1 MIRVRA
7 LVLCVRRINGRI
19 LAKGQAYSA
28 YAELLLVFRR
38 SRPDILYTQNI
49 EVRAMLKRNQ
59 TDVLLHNTAAVGA
72 LIRSRRKE
80 LALTQK
86 QLSELTGLSLAFV
99 NGIENGK
106 ETAEIG
112 KALQLLAALGIDL
125 QGRVR

>member
-1 MIRVRA
+1 M
-7 LVLCVRRINGRI
+7 
-19 LAKGQAYSA
+19 KGQPYSP
-28 YAELLLVFRR
+28 YAEFPLVFSR
-38 SRPDILYTQNI
+38 SRLDILCTQNI
-49 EVRAMLKRNQ
+49 GVRAMLKRER

>member
-1 MIRVRA
+1 M
-7 LVLCVRRINGRI
+7 
-19 LAKGQAYSA
+19 KGQAYSP
-28 YAELLLVFRR
+28 YAEFPLAFSR
-38 SRPDILYTQNI
+38 SRPDILCTQNI
-49 EVRAMLKRNQ
+49 RNRTMLKRDR
-59 TDVLLHNTAAVGA
+59 TDVPLHNTAAVGA

-106 ETAEIG
+106 KTAEIG
-112 KALQLLAALGIDL
+112 KVLQLLAALGIDL

>member
-1 MIRVRA
+1 M
-7 LVLCVRRINGRI
+7 
-19 LAKGQAYSA
+19 
-28 YAELLLVFRR
+28 
-38 SRPDILYTQNI
+38 P
-49 EVRAMLKRNQ
+49 KRDR
-59 TDVLLHNTAAVGA
+59 TDVPLHNTAAIGA